1 MLAGGK
7 IRSDADEQHRIE
19 SGEGGRTVASSE
31 WKRNEM
37 EREVC
42 RALEKIGAD
51 VGAKHITSGTSIL
64 LRKDIPP
71 FDELH
76 RQVAIPWCMQKF
88 PYVFPIVDGRKV
100 EHLLANLEALDI
112 SLSPEQIKFL
122 DGVVPFE
129 KGFPFKHFVSVLCCG
144 VLLKL
149 LTWMMV

>member
-7 IRSDADEQHRIE
+7 IRSDADEQRRIE

-31 WKRNEM
+31 WKRNET

-42 RALEKIGAD
+42 RALEKIAAE
-51 VGAKHITSGTSIL
+51 VGAKHITSGTSSCFEP
-64 LRKDIPP
+64 RYNSRSP
-71 FDELH
+71 FFL
-76 RQVAIPWCMQKF
+76 VAITWCMQKF
-88 PYVFPIVDGRKV
+88 PYVFPTVGGRKV

-129 KGFPFKHFVSVLCCG
+129 KGFPFKHFVSVLCCDF
-144 VLLKL
+144 
-149 LTWMMV
+149 